1 MKKASAK
8 KVKKQVRADKP
19 ARKEGLLPP
28 PVGTSDWVRFSRTS
42 YCVDKTLILKDL
54 IDSESTVV
62 LFTRP
67 RRFGK
72 TTMLEMIR
80 AFYEPETLVEG
91 RGMVKTEEFFTDKKI
106 WAAGAKYRKEQ
117 GKHPVI
123 FLSFKDIKQTTV
135 EEAFTRLAAVIGGEV
150 ARFADCIENGWGDEA
165 KQRSLRRV
173 MNREGTKDELSESL
187 GLLSEAVHA
196 FTKKLPVILID
207 EYDQPITTASTN
219 GFYDEMC
226 TFMRVLLSGALK
238 DNRHCHIG
246 IMTGVLRVAKEGILS
261 GLNNPKVWTVF
272 ESEYAQYFGFTEEE
286 VAEMARYYGA
296 EDKMPEIKAWYDGYD
311 FGGTEI
317 YNPWSVLRYFD
328 CHCRPD
334 AYWLDTSSND
344 LITEIVQELP
354 FNMERRLHALM
365 KGETITVPM
374 TKELGPY
381 KLIRE
386 NENTLYALLVS
397 AGYLKA
403 VGPIDENGDCPVTI
417 PNRELSQVFYRE
429 IVQKVRSFDKKGGIS
444 AVEDALRERDPF
456 LFGKYL
462 AAYLKESVSF
472 FDTAAEGFYHGL
484 VLGFIACFR
493 NRFVVKSNRESGEG
507 RYDISMRPLIE
518 GMPGVVIELKAADE
532 ETEDLDALAREA
544 RRQIDTRAYTTEM
557 LADFA
562 AHGEKRDILK
572 FGMAFYKKNL
582 VVCKKLPESE

>member
-1 MKKASAK
+1 MKKVSAK

-72 TTMLEMIR
+72 TTMMEMVR

-91 RGMVKTEEFFTDKKI
+91 RGMVRTEEFFTDKKI
-106 WAAGAKYRKEQ
+106 WAAGEKYRKEQ
-117 GKHPVI
+117 GTHPVI
-123 FLSFKDIKQTTV
+123 FLSFKDIKQTTA

-150 ARFADCIENGWGDEA
+150 ARFSECIENGWGDEA
-165 KQRSLRRV
+165 KKRSLRKV
-173 MNREGTKDELSESL
+173 MNREGTRDELSESL

-207 EYDQPITTASTN
+207 EYDQPITSASTY
-219 GFYDEMC
+219 GYYDEMC
-226 TFMRVLLSGALK
+226 NFMRVFLSGALK
-238 DNRHCHIG
+238 DNKHCHIG

-272 ESEYAQYFGFTEEE
+272 ESEYSQYFGFTEEE

-296 EDKMPEIKAWYDGYD
+296 EDKLPEIKAWYDGYD

-344 LITEIVQELP
+344 LISAIVRDLP
-354 FNMERRLHALM
+354 HDMVRTLEALLRD
-365 KGETITVPM
+365 ETPRVQM
-374 TKELGPY
+374 AKELGPY
-381 KLIRE
+381 KDVMA
-386 NENTLYALLVS
+386 NKSSLYALLVS
-397 AGYLKA
+397 AGYLKVASPIEEGMCKVALPNHELSLVFVNDIKAKINAALA
-403 VGPIDENGDCPVTI
+403 VGTGD
-417 PNRELSQVFYRE
+417 
-429 IVQKVRSFDKKGGIS
+429 IVGALLDRD
-444 AVEDALRERDPF
+444 ADALRQAIAAF
-456 LFGKYL
+456 LL
-462 AAYLKESVSF
+462 ESVSY
-472 FDTAAEGFYHGL
+472 FDAAAEGFFHGL
-484 VLGFIACFR
+484 TLGFLAILRKRFR
-493 NRFVVKSNRESGEG
+493 VLSNVESGEG
-507 RYDISMRPLIE
+507 RFDIALKPLVEPFPAFIIE
-518 GMPGVVIELKAADE
+518 VKAADSA
-532 ETEDLDALAREA
+532 TDDLKALARDA
-544 RRQIDTRAYTTEM
+544 RAQIDGKKYDTSFRAEGITDIEKIG
-557 LADFA
+557 LA
-562 AHGEKRDILK
+562 
-572 FGMAFYKKNL
+572 Y
-582 VVCKKLPESE
+582 CKDKVEICRELPK

>member
-1 MKKASAK
+1 MSEAEIKNNEQTRAS
-8 KVKKQVRADKP
+8 RT
-19 ARKEGLLPP
+19 ARREGLLPP
-28 PVGTSDWVRFSRTS
+28 PVGTSDWARFSRTS

-54 IDSESTVV
+54 IDAESTVV

-80 AFYEPETLVEG
+80 AFYEGEASLF
-91 RGMVKTEEFFTDKKI
+91 RDKKI
-106 WAAGAKYRKEQ
+106 WAAGEKYQNDQ

-123 FLSFKDIKQTTV
+123 FLSFKDVKWKTFGESIKFLNALLAPCVGKFVKSV
-135 EEAFTRLAAVIGGEV
+135 EALELKAEQERLSRVMRE
-150 ARFADCIENGWGDEA
+150 EGDETDL
-165 KQRSLRRV
+165 SL
-173 MNREGTKDELSESL
+173 SL
-187 GLLSEAVHA
+187 GLLSKAIHA
-196 FTKKLPVILID
+196 FTKQLPVILID

-219 GFYDEMC
+219 GYYDEMC
-226 TFMRVLLSGALK
+226 NFMRIFLSGALK
-238 DNRHCHIG
+238 DNKHCHIG

-261 GLNNPKVWTVF
+261 GLNNPDVWTVF
-272 ESEYAQYFGFTEEE
+272 DEPYSQYFGFTEEE

-296 EDKMPEIKAWYDGYD
+296 DDKLPEIKAWYDGYD

-317 YNPWSVLRYFD
+317 YNPWSVLRYFK
-328 CHCRPD
+328 CKCKPD

-354 FNMERRLHALM
+354 FDMEVTLHKLM
-365 KGETITVPM
+365 EGKPVAVPM

-381 KLIRE
+381 KQIRD

-403 VGPIDENGDCPVTI
+403 VGDVKDGECDVMI
-417 PNRELSQVFYRE
+417 PNHELKQVFYSE
-429 IVQKVRSFDKKGGIS
+429 IVQKVRSFDKSGGIV
-444 AVEDALRERDPF
+444 AVERALRERDPF

-507 RYDISMRPLIE
+507 RYDISMRPLID

-544 RRQIDTRAYTTEM
+544 RRQIDTREYTTEM

-562 AHGEKRDILK
+562 ACGEQRDILK

-582 VVCKKLPESE
+582 VVCKDLSK

>member
-1 MKKASAK
+1 MKKVIAK
-8 KVKKQVRADKP
+8 NGRKQVRAGKT
-19 ARKEGLLPP
+19 ARREGLLPP
-28 PVGTSDWVRFSRTS
+28 PVGTSDWVTFSRDS

-54 IDSESTVV
+54 IDSKSRVV

-72 TTMLEMIR
+72 TTMLEMLR

-123 FLSFKDIKQTTV
+123 FLSFKDIKQTTA

-150 ARFADCIENGWGDEA
+150 ARFADCIKNGWGDEA
-165 KQRSLRRV
+165 KKRSLHKV

-196 FTKKLPVILID
+196 FTKRIPVILID

-226 TFMRVLLSGALK
+226 TFMRVFLSGALK

-272 ESEYAQYFGFTEEE
+272 ESEYSQYFGFTEEE

-296 EDKMPEIKAWYDGYD
+296 EDKMPEIKSWYDGYD

-354 FNMERRLHALM
+354 FDMEATLHKLM
-365 KGETITVPM
+365 TGNPVVVPM
-374 TKELGPY
+374 AKELGPY
-381 KLIRE
+381 KQIRD
-386 NENTLYALLVS
+386 NENTLYTLLVS
-397 AGYLKA
+397 AGYLKP
-403 VGPIDENGDCPVTI
+403 VGELKDGECEVMI
-417 PNRELSQVFYRE
+417 PNHELKQVFYSE
-429 IVQKVRSFDKKGGIS
+429 IVQKVRSFDKNGGIV
-444 AVEDALRERDPF
+444 AVERALRERDPF

-518 GMPGVVIELKAADE
+518 GMPGVVIELKAAEE

-544 RRQIDTRAYTTEM
+544 RRQIDTREYTTEM

-582 VVCKKLPESE
+582 VVCKDLSK

>member
-1 MKKASAK
+1 MKKVIAK
-8 KVKKQVRADKP
+8 NGRKQVCAGKT
-19 ARKEGLLPP
+19 ARREGLLPP
-28 PVGTSDWVRFSRTS
+28 PVGTSDWVTFSRDS

-54 IDSESTVV
+54 IDSKSHVV

-80 AFYEPETLVEG
+80 AFYEDEASLF
-91 RGMVKTEEFFTDKKI
+91 RDKKI

-117 GKHPVI
+117 GTHPVI
-123 FLSFKDIKQTTV
+123 FLSFKDVKWNTFGESIKFLNALIAPCV
-135 EEAFTRLAAVIGGEV
+135 GKFAKAVAALELEAERDRLLRVMREQ
-150 ARFADCIENGWGDEA
+150 GDETDL
-165 KQRSLRRV
+165 SL
-173 MNREGTKDELSESL
+173 SL
-187 GLLSEAVHA
+187 GLLSKAVHA
-196 FTKKLPVILID
+196 FTKRLPVILID
-207 EYDQPITTASTN
+207 EYDQPITSASTHSY
-219 GFYDEMC
+219 YDEMC
-226 TFMRVLLSGALK
+226 AFMRVFLSGALK
-238 DNRHCHIG
+238 DNKHCHIG

-272 ESEYAQYFGFTEEE
+272 ESEYSQYFGFTEDE

-296 EDKMPEIKAWYDGYD
+296 EDKLPEIKSWYDGYD
-311 FGGTEI
+311 FGSTEI

-328 CHCRPD
+328 CHCKPD

-417 PNRELSQVFYRE
+417 PNKELSQVFYRE
-429 IVQKVRSFDKKGGIS
+429 IVQKVRSFDKNGGIS
-444 AVEDALRERDPF
+444 AVEDAFRERDPF

-472 FDTAAEGFYHGL
+472 FDTAAE
-484 VLGFIACFR
+484 
-493 NRFVVKSNRESGEG
+493 
-507 RYDISMRPLIE
+507 
-518 GMPGVVIELKAADE
+518 E

-544 RRQIDTRAYTTEM
+544 RCQIDTREYTTEM

-562 AHGEKRDILK
+562 AHGERRDILK

-582 VVCKKLPESE
+582 VVCKDLPK

>member
-1 MKKASAK
+1 MSEAEIKNNEQTRAS
-8 KVKKQVRADKP
+8 RT
-19 ARKEGLLPP
+19 ARREGLLPP
-28 PVGTSDWVRFSRTS
+28 PVGTSDWARFSRTS

-54 IDSESTVV
+54 IDAESTVV

-80 AFYEPETLVEG
+80 AFYEGEASL
-91 RGMVKTEEFFTDKKI
+91 FQDKKI
-106 WAAGAKYRKEQ
+106 WAAGAKYQNEQ
-117 GKHPVI
+117 GMHPVI
-123 FLSFKDIKQTTV
+123 FLSFKDVKWKTFAESIKFLNALIAPCVGRFVKAV
-135 EEAFTRLAAVIGGEV
+135 EALELETERDRLLRVMREQ
-150 ARFADCIENGWGDEA
+150 GDETDL
-165 KQRSLRRV
+165 SL
-173 MNREGTKDELSESL
+173 SL
-187 GLLSEAVHA
+187 GLLSKAIHTY
-196 FTKKLPVILID
+196 TKKLPVILID
-207 EYDQPITTASTN
+207 EYDQPITSASTH
-219 GFYDEMC
+219 GYYDEMC
-226 TFMRVLLSGALK
+226 SFMRVFLSGALK
-238 DNRHCHIG
+238 DNKHCHIG

-261 GLNNPKVWTVF
+261 GLNNPAVWTVF
-272 ESEYAQYFGFTEEE
+272 EPQYAQYFGFTEDE

-296 EDKMPEIKAWYDGYD
+296 EDKLPEIKAWYDGYD

-317 YNPWSVLRYFD
+317 YNPWSVLRYFQ
-328 CHCRPD
+328 CNCKPD

-344 LITEIVQELP
+344 LITEIVHELP
-354 FNMERRLHALM
+354 FKMERRLHALM
-365 KGETITVPM
+365 KGEAIKVPM

-381 KLIRE
+381 KQIRD

-417 PNRELSQVFYRE
+417 PNKELSQVFFRE
-429 IVQKVRSFDKKGGIS
+429 VVQKVRSFDKNGGIS

-518 GMPGVVIELKAADE
+518 GMPGVVIELKAAEE

-544 RRQIDTRAYTTEM
+544 RRQIDTREYTTEM

-582 VVCKKLPESE
+582 VVCKDLPK

>member
-1 MKKASAK
+1 MIAK
-8 KVKKQVRADKP
+8 NSKKQVRVGKTG
-19 ARKEGLLPP
+19 RKEGLLPP
-28 PVGTSDWVRFSRTS
+28 PVGTSDWATFSRDS

-54 IDSESTVV
+54 IDSKSRVV

-72 TTMLEMIR
+72 TTMLEMLR
-80 AFYEPETLVEG
+80 TFYEGEASLF
-91 RGMVKTEEFFTDKKI
+91 RDKKI

-117 GKHPVI
+117 GGHPVI

-135 EEAFTRLAAVIGGEV
+135 EEAFARLAAVIGDEV
-150 ARFADCIENGWGDEA
+150 ARFADCIENGWGNGA
-165 KQRSLRRV
+165 KKRSLRKV
-173 MNREGTKDELSESL
+173 INREGTKDELSESL
-187 GLLSEAVHA
+187 GLLSEAVHV

-238 DNRHCHIG
+238 DNDHCHIG

-261 GLNNPKVWTVF
+261 GLNNPDVWTVF
-272 ESEYAQYFGFTEEE
+272 DEQYSQYFGFTEDE

-296 EDKMPEIKAWYDGYD
+296 ADKLPEIKTWYDGYD

-317 YNPWSVLRYFD
+317 YNPWSVLKYFK
-328 CHCRPD
+328 CNCTPD

-354 FNMERRLHALM
+354 FKMERRLHALM
-365 KGETITVPM
+365 KGEAIKVPM

-381 KLIRE
+381 KQIRD

-417 PNRELSQVFYRE
+417 PNKELSQVFFRE
-429 IVQKVRSFDKKGGIS
+429 VVQKVRSFDKNGGIS

-518 GMPGVVIELKAADE
+518 GMPGVVIELKAAEE

-572 FGMAFYKKNL
+572 FGMAFYRKNL
-582 VVCKKLPESE
+582 VVCKDLPK

>member
-1 MKKASAK
+1 MAEAEKKNSEQARAGSP
-8 KVKKQVRADKP
+8 VRRD
-19 ARKEGLLPP
+19 GLLPP
-28 PVGTSDWVRFSRTS
+28 PVGTSDWARFSRTS

-72 TTMLEMIR
+72 TTTLKMIR
-80 AFYEPETLVEG
+80 AFYEGEASL
-91 RGMVKTEEFFTDKKI
+91 FHDKKI
-106 WAAGAKYRKEQ
+106 WDAGEKYRQEQ
-117 GKHPVI
+117 GAHPVI
-123 FLSFKDIKQTTV
+123 FLTFKDAKWKTFG
-135 EEAFTRLAAVIGGEV
+135 EAIRFLGTQLAPCVGKFAKSIEALEVGAERERLYRVMREK
-150 ARFADCIENGWGDEA
+150 GDELDLA
-165 KQRSLRRV
+165 Q
-173 MNREGTKDELSESL
+173 SL
-187 GLLSEAVHA
+187 GLLCKAVHA
-196 FTKKLPVILID
+196 GTKKLPVLLID
-207 EYDQPITTASTN
+207 EYDQPITSASTH
-219 GFYDEMC
+219 GYYDEMC
-226 TFMRVLLSGALK
+226 GFMRVFLSSAMK
-238 DNRHCHIG
+238 DCDHCHLG

-272 ESEYAQYFGFTEEE
+272 EPEYSQYFGFTEDE

-296 EDKMPEIKAWYDGYD
+296 EDKLPEIKAWYDGYD

-354 FNMERRLHALM
+354 FHMERRLHALM

-386 NENTLYALLVS
+386 NENSLYALLVS

-403 VGPIDENGDCPVTI
+403 VGPIDESGDCPVTI

-429 IVQKVRSFDKKGGIS
+429 IVQKVRSFDKNGGIS
-444 AVEDALRERDPF
+444 AVENALRERDPF

-462 AAYLKESVSF
+462 AAYLNESVSF

-507 RYDISMRPLIE
+507 RYDISMRPLID

-544 RRQIDTRAYTTEM
+544 RRQIDTREYTTEM

-562 AHGEKRDILK
+562 AHGERRDILK

-582 VVCKKLPESE
+582 VVCRDLPK

>member
-1 MKKASAK
+1 MIAK
-8 KVKKQVRADKP
+8 NSKKQIRAGKT

-28 PVGTSDWVRFSRTS
+28 PVGTSDWATFSRDS

-54 IDSESTVV
+54 IDSKSRVV

-72 TTMLEMIR
+72 TTMLEMLR
-80 AFYEPETLVEG
+80 AFYEGEASLF
-91 RGMVKTEEFFTDKKI
+91 RDKKI

-117 GKHPVI
+117 GGHPVI
-123 FLSFKDIKQTTV
+123 FLSFKDIKQATV
-135 EEAFTRLAAVIGGEV
+135 EEAFARLAAVIGDEV
-150 ARFADCIENGWGDEA
+150 ARFADCIENGWGNGA
-165 KQRSLRRV
+165 KKRSLRKV
-173 MNREGTKDELSESL
+173 INREGTKDELSESL

-226 TFMRVLLSGALK
+226 TFMRVFLSGALK
-238 DNRHCHIG
+238 DNKNCHVG

-261 GLNNPKVWTVF
+261 GLNNPAVWTVF
-272 ESEYAQYFGFTEEE
+272 EPQYAQYFGFTEDE

-296 EDKMPEIKAWYDGYD
+296 EDKLPEIKAWYDGYD

-317 YNPWSVLRYFD
+317 YNPWSVLRYFQ
-328 CHCRPD
+328 CNCKPD

-354 FNMERRLHALM
+354 FDMEATLHKLM
-365 KGETITVPM
+365 TGNPVLVPM
-374 TKELGPY
+374 AKELGPY
-381 KLIRE
+381 KQIRD
-386 NENTLYALLVS
+386 NENTLYTLLVS
-397 AGYLKA
+397 AGYLKP
-403 VGPIDENGDCPVTI
+403 VGEVKDGECEVMI
-417 PNRELSQVFYRE
+417 PNHELKQVFYSE
-429 IVQKVRSFDKKGGIS
+429 IVQKVRSFDKNGGIV
-444 AVEDALRERDPF
+444 AVERALRERDPF

-518 GMPGVVIELKAADE
+518 GMPGVVIELKAAEE

-582 VVCKKLPESE
+582 VVCKGPRAILTSKKQ

>member
-1 MKKASAK
+1 MPPSVGGFIETALPAVSSKPPDRVSHGRAK
-8 KVKKQVRADKP
+8 
-19 ARKEGLLPP
+19 RKEGLLPP
-28 PVGTSDWVRFSRTS
+28 PVGTSDWARFSRDS

-54 IDSESTVV
+54 IDSKSRVV

-72 TTMLEMIR
+72 TTMLKMIR
-80 AFYEPETLVEG
+80 AFYESTASLF
-91 RGMVKTEEFFTDKKI
+91 RDKKI
-106 WAAGAKYRKEQ
+106 WAAGAKYRMEQ

-123 FLSFKDIKQTTV
+123 FLSFKDIKQPTA
-135 EEAFTRLAAVIGGEV
+135 EEAFARLAAVIGDEV
-150 ARFADCIENGWGDEA
+150 ARFADCIANGWGNGA
-165 KQRSLRRV
+165 KKRSLCKV

-196 FTKKLPVILID
+196 STKKLPVILID

-238 DNRHCHIG
+238 DNDHCHIG

-261 GLNNPKVWTVF
+261 GLNNPDVWTVF
-272 ESEYAQYFGFTEEE
+272 DEQYSQYFGFTEDE

-296 EDKMPEIKAWYDGYD
+296 ADKLPEIKTWYDGYD

-317 YNPWSVLRYFD
+317 YNPWSVLKYFK
-328 CHCRPD
+328 CNCKPD

-354 FNMERRLHALM
+354 FDMEATLHKLM
-365 KGETITVPM
+365 TGNPVLVPM
-374 TKELGPY
+374 AKELGPY
-381 KLIRE
+381 KQIRD
-386 NENTLYALLVS
+386 NENTLYTLLVS
-397 AGYLKA
+397 AGYLKP
-403 VGPIDENGDCPVTI
+403 VGEVKDGECEVMI
-417 PNRELSQVFYRE
+417 PNHELKQVFYSE
-429 IVQKVRSFDKKGGIS
+429 IVQKVRSFDKNGGIV
-444 AVEDALRERDPF
+444 AVERALRERDPF

-582 VVCKKLPESE
+582 VVCKDLQER

>member
-1 MKKASAK
+1 MKKVIAK
-8 KVKKQVRADKP
+8 NGRKQVCVGK
-19 ARKEGLLPP
+19 KTYTEGLLPP

-72 TTMLEMIR
+72 TTMLKMIR
-80 AFYEPETLVEG
+80 AFYEDEVSLF
-91 RGMVKTEEFFTDKKI
+91 RDKKI
-106 WAAGAKYRKEQ
+106 WSAGAKYRKEQ

-123 FLSFKDIKQTTV
+123 FLSFKDIKQTTA

-165 KQRSLRRV
+165 KKRSLCKV

-207 EYDQPITTASTN
+207 EYDQPITSASTH
-219 GFYDEMC
+219 GYYDEMC
-226 TFMRVLLSGALK
+226 TFMRVFLSGALK
-238 DNRHCHIG
+238 DNEHCHIG

-272 ESEYAQYFGFTEEE
+272 ESEYSQYFGFTEEE

-344 LITEIVQELP
+344 LISAIVRDLP
-354 FNMERRLHALM
+354 HDMVRTLEALLRD
-365 KGETITVPM
+365 ETPRVQM
-374 TKELGPY
+374 AKELGPY
-381 KLIRE
+381 KDVMA
-386 NENTLYALLVS
+386 NKSSLYALLVS
-397 AGYLKA
+397 AGYLKIASPIEEGMCKVALPNHELSLVFVNDIKAKINSALA
-403 VGPIDENGDCPVTI
+403 VGTGD
-417 PNRELSQVFYRE
+417 
-429 IVQKVRSFDKKGGIS
+429 IVGALLDRD
-444 AVEDALRERDPF
+444 ADALRQAIAAF
-456 LFGKYL
+456 LL
-462 AAYLKESVSF
+462 ESVSY
-472 FDTAAEGFYHGL
+472 FDAATEGFFHGL
-484 VLGFIACFR
+484 TLGFLAILRKRFR
-493 NRFVVKSNRESGEG
+493 VLSNVESGEG
-507 RYDISMRPLIE
+507 RFDIALKPLVEPFPAFIIE
-518 GMPGVVIELKAADE
+518 VKAADSA
-532 ETEDLDALAREA
+532 TDDLKALARDA
-544 RRQIDTRAYTTEM
+544 RAQIDGKKYDTSFRAEGITDIEKIG
-557 LADFA
+557 LAYFKDKV
-562 AHGEKRDILK
+562 EL
-572 FGMAFYKKNL
+572 
-582 VVCKKLPESE
+582 CKEECNG